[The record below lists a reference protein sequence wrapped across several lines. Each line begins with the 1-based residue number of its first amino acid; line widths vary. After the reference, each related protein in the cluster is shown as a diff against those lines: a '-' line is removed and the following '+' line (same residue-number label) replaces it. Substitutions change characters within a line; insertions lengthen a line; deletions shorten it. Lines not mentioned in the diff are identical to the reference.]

1 MTKANKRK
9 KAVQR
14 RQTRMRLTINQ
25 RRRIVNKM
33 KSKYAKAKV
42 LKLKSTGRWC
52 MNLSRKQR
60 ALDVNRNCR
69 IDGGD
74 FKKMRKLKKK
84 LNRA

>member
-1 MTKANKRK
+1 
-9 KAVQR
+9 
-14 RQTRMRLTINQ
+14 
-25 RRRIVNKM
+25 M

-84 LNRA
+84 KFKRA